1 MSVKHSNS
9 IVLPLTR
16 INPRTDRPYAR
27 PPSVQTEIEA
37 ALDLPLQ
44 KAFDLACA
52 GHLRPQTLVYLMR
65 NFRPNGGSS
74 AHDALV
80 LAFFTRLERAG
91 DRLVAGLTDTERE
104 WVQGEVKVKA
114 AEWLFDNRMD
124 VFECSFK
131 LGAERLFL
139 TQIAKVRRRTG
150 AEVSREALVD
160 PESDLTGEEAA
171 DARRLAHAG
180 MSTPLAEI
188 RVKLQEALEP
198 LTDKE
203 RLALVYV
210 EQLGLTEKE
219 AGERLGCSARN
230 VRYLVT
236 NARAKA
242 RGDATSA
249 RRRAREG
256 VKP

>member
-16 INPRTDRPYAR
+16 IDPKTDRPYVR
-27 PPSVQTEIEA
+27 PPGVQTEIEA
-37 ALDLPLQ
+37 ALDLSPQ
-44 KAFDLACA
+44 KLFDLACA

-65 NFRPNGGSS
+65 NFRPKGGSS

-80 LAFFTRLERAG
+80 LAFYTRLERAG

-104 WVQGEVKVKA
+104 WVQGEVRVKA
-114 AEWLFDNRMD
+114 AEWMFDDRMD

-139 TQIAKVRRRTG
+139 TQIAKVRRRTA

-160 PESDLTGEEAA
+160 PEESLTGEEAA
-171 DARRLAHAG
+171 DARWLAHAG
-180 MSTPLAEI
+180 MTTPLAEV
-188 RVKLQEALEP
+188 RLQLQEAFEL
-198 LTDKE
+198 LNDKE
-203 RLALVYV
+203 RLALIYV

-219 AGERLGCSARN
+219 AGEQLGCSARN
-230 VRYLVT
+230 VRYLIT
-236 NARAKA
+236 NARTKA
-242 RGDATSA
+242 RGDATRA